1 MSERLSL
8 VEERRAIGRLR
19 ALLRAT
25 EQMKAAQRTSNKSG
39 IIYYET
45 KSAQEYDAMI
55 PITYDPT
62 FLGGRIIKIETIFTA
77 RKQQWPYVLFLP
89 QFYIG
94 DNPDTLAGAQP
105 ITGSIIDQSAPD
117 INKLEIPNQLA
128 FNVTTSIDNPR
139 PGQTKYVYAK
149 CIFLGTD
156 KGSFGM
162 KASLL

>member
-1 MSERLSL
+1 MSERLNL

-19 ALLRAT
+19 ALLRVT

-45 KSAQEYDAMI
+45 KSTQEYDAMI
-55 PITYDPT
+55 PVTYDPT
-62 FLGGRIIKIETIFTA
+62 FPGERTIKIETVFTA

-105 ITGSIIDQSAPD
+105 VTGSIIDQSAPD
-117 INKLEIPNQLA
+117 INKLEIPSQLV

-156 KGSFGM
+156 KGSFSM

>member
-1 MSERLSL
+1 MSERLNL

-19 ALLRAT
+19 ALLRAS

-55 PITYDPT
+55 PVTYDPV
-62 FLGGRIIKIETIFTA
+62 FLGGRIIKIETTFTA
-77 RKQQWPYVLFLP
+77 RKQQRPYALFLP

-105 ITGSIIDQSAPD
+105 ITGSIIDQSSPD
-117 INKLEIPNQLA
+117 INKLEVPYQLVFSA
-128 FNVTTSIDNPR
+128 SATIDNPR

-156 KGSFGM
+156 KGSFSM

>member
-1 MSERLSL
+1 MSERLNL

-19 ALLRAT
+19 ALLRAS
-25 EQMKAAQRTSNKSG
+25 EQMKATQRTSNNSG

-45 KSAQEYDAMI
+45 KSVQEYDAMI
-55 PITYDPT
+55 PVTYDPT
-62 FLGGRIIKIETIFTA
+62 FPSGRIIKIETTFTA

-105 ITGSIIDQSAPD
+105 ITGSIIDQSSPD
-117 INKLEIPNQLA
+117 INNLEVPYQLVFSA
-128 FNVTTSIDNPR
+128 SATIDSPR

>member
-1 MSERLSL
+1 MSERLNL

-45 KSAQEYDAMI
+45 KSTQEYDAII
-55 PITYDPT
+55 PVTHDPA
-62 FLGGRIIKIETIFTA
+62 FLGGRIIKIETTFTA

-89 QFYIG
+89 QFYVG
-94 DNPDTLAGAQP
+94 DNPDTLAGAQL
-105 ITGSIIDQSAPD
+105 IAGSVIDQSAPD
-117 INKLEIPNQLA
+117 INKLEILSQLA
-128 FNVTTSIDNPR
+128 FSATASIDNPQ

-156 KGSFGM
+156 KGSFSM

>member
-1 MSERLSL
+1 MSERLNL

-89 QFYIG
+89 QFYVS

-117 INKLEIPNQLA
+117 ISKLEIPSQLVFKA
-128 FNVTTSIDNPR
+128 TTSIDNPR

-156 KGSFGM
+156 KGSFSM
-162 KASLL
+162 KASLS

>member
-1 MSERLSL
+1 MSERLNL

-25 EQMKAAQRTSNKSG
+25 EQMKAAQRTSNNSG

-55 PITYDPT
+55 PVTYDPV
-62 FLGGRIIKIETIFTA
+62 FLGGRIVKIETTFTA
-77 RKQQWPYVLFLP
+77 RKQQWPYALFLP
-89 QFYIG
+89 QFYVS

-117 INKLEIPNQLA
+117 INKLETPSQLA
-128 FNVTTSIDNPR
+128 FSATTSIDNPQ

-156 KGSFGM
+156 KGSFSM

>member
-1 MSERLSL
+1 MSERLNL

-19 ALLRAT
+19 ALLRAS
-25 EQMKAAQRTSNKSG
+25 EQMKATQRTSNNSG

-45 KSAQEYDAMI
+45 KSA
-55 PITYDPT
+55 TT
-62 FLGGRIIKIETIFTA
+62 FTA
-77 RKQQWPYVLFLP
+77 REQQWPYVLFLP
-89 QFYIG
+89 QFYVG

-105 ITGSIIDQSAPD
+105 ITGSIIDQSSPD
-117 INKLEIPNQLA
+117 INKLEVPYQLVFSA
-128 FNVTTSIDNPR
+128 SATIDNPR

>member
-1 MSERLSL
+1 MSERLNL

-25 EQMKAAQRTSNKSG
+25 EQMKAAQRTSGKSG

-55 PITYDPT
+55 PVTYDPA
-62 FLGGRIIKIETIFTA
+62 FPSGRIIKIETTFTA

-89 QFYIG
+89 QFYVG

-105 ITGSIIDQSAPD
+105 VTGSIIDQSSPD
-117 INKLEIPNQLA
+117 INKLEIPSQLA
-128 FNVTTSIDNPR
+128 FSATASIDNPR

-156 KGSFGM
+156 KGSFSM

>member
-1 MSERLSL
+1 MSERLNL

-19 ALLRAT
+19 ALLRAS
-25 EQMKAAQRTSNKSG
+25 EQMKATQRTSNKSG

-55 PITYDPT
+55 PVTYDPV
-62 FLGGRIIKIETIFTA
+62 FLGGRKIKIETTFTA

-89 QFYIG
+89 QFYVG
-94 DNPDTLAGAQP
+94 DNPDTLMGTQP
-105 ITGSIIDQSAPD
+105 ITGSVIDQSAPD
-117 INKLEIPNQLA
+117 INKLEVPYQLA
-128 FNVTTSIDNPR
+128 FSATASIDNPR

-156 KGSFGM
+156 KGSFSM

>member
-1 MSERLSL
+1 MSGRLNL

-19 ALLRAT
+19 ALLRAS

-55 PITYDPT
+55 PVTYDPV
-62 FLGGRIIKIETIFTA
+62 FLGGRIIKIETTFTA
-77 RKQQWPYVLFLP
+77 RKQQWPYALFSP
-89 QFYIG
+89 QFYISDTPG
-94 DNPDTLAGAQP
+94 TLAGAQP

-117 INKLEIPNQLA
+117 INKLEIPSQLA
-128 FNVTTSIDNPR
+128 FSATASIDNP
-139 PGQTKYVYAK
+139 PQGQTKYVYAK

-156 KGSFGM
+156 KGSFSM

>member
-1 MSERLSL
+1 MSERLNL
-8 VEERRAIGRLR
+8 VEERRAIGKLR

-25 EQMKAAQRTSNKSG
+25 EQMKAAQRTSNNSG

-55 PITYDPT
+55 PVTHDPA
-62 FLGGRIIKIETIFTA
+62 FLGDRIIKIETTFTA

-89 QFYIG
+89 QFYVG

-105 ITGSIIDQSAPD
+105 VTGSIIDQSSPD
-117 INKLEIPNQLA
+117 INKLEIPSQLVFSA
-128 FNVTTSIDNPR
+128 TASIDNPQ
-139 PGQTKYVYAK
+139 PGQTKYVYVK

-156 KGSFGM
+156 KGSFSM

>member
-1 MSERLSL
+1 MSERLNL
-8 VEERRAIGRLR
+8 VEERRAIGKLR

-55 PITYDPT
+55 PVTHDPA
-62 FLGGRIIKIETIFTA
+62 FLGGRIIKIETTFTA

-94 DNPDTLAGAQP
+94 DDPDTLAGAQP
-105 ITGSIIDQSAPD
+105 VTGSIIDQSSPD
-117 INKLEIPNQLA
+117 INKLEIPSQLVFSA
-128 FNVTTSIDNPR
+128 TASIDNPQ

-156 KGSFGM
+156 KGSFSM

>member
-1 MSERLSL
+1 MSERLNL
-8 VEERRAIGRLR
+8 VEERRAIGKLR

-45 KSAQEYDAMI
+45 KSVQEYDAMI
-55 PITYDPT
+55 PVTHDPA
-62 FLGGRIIKIETIFTA
+62 FLGDRIIKIETTFTA

-89 QFYIG
+89 QFYVG
-94 DNPDTLAGAQP
+94 DNPDTLTGAQP
-105 ITGSIIDQSAPD
+105 VTGSIIDQSSPD
-117 INKLEIPNQLA
+117 INKLEVPHQLA
-128 FNVTTSIDNPR
+128 FSASATIDNPQ

-156 KGSFGM
+156 RGSFSM

>member
-1 MSERLSL
+1 MSERLNL

-19 ALLRAT
+19 ALLRAS
-25 EQMKAAQRTSNKSG
+25 EQMKATQRTSNNSG

-55 PITYDPT
+55 PVTYDPT
-62 FLGGRIIKIETIFTA
+62 FPSGRIIKIETTFTA

-105 ITGSIIDQSAPD
+105 ITGSIIDQSSPD
-117 INKLEIPNQLA
+117 INKLEIPSQLV
-128 FNVTTSIDNPR
+128 FNATTSIDNPR

-156 KGSFGM
+156 KGSFSM

>member
-1 MSERLSL
+1 MSERLNL

-19 ALLRAT
+19 ALLRAS
-25 EQMKAAQRTSNKSG
+25 EQMKATQRASNNSG

-55 PITYDPT
+55 PVTHDPV
-62 FLGGRIIKIETIFTA
+62 FLGGRIVKIETTFTA

-89 QFYIG
+89 QFYVG
-94 DNPDTLAGAQP
+94 DNPDTLTGAQP
-105 ITGSIIDQSAPD
+105 VTGSIIDQSSPD
-117 INKLEIPNQLA
+117 INKLEVPYQLVFSA
-128 FNVTTSIDNPR
+128 SATIDNPQ

-156 KGSFGM
+156 RGSFSM

>member
-1 MSERLSL
+1 MSERLNL

-25 EQMKAAQRTSNKSG
+25 EQMKAAQRTSNNSG

-45 KSAQEYDAMI
+45 KSTQEYDAMI
-55 PITYDPT
+55 PVTHDPAS
-62 FLGGRIIKIETIFTA
+62 LGGRIIKIETTFTA

-89 QFYIG
+89 QFYVG
-94 DNPDTLAGAQP
+94 DNPGTLMGTQP
-105 ITGSIIDQSAPD
+105 ITGSIIDQSSPD
-117 INKLEIPNQLA
+117 INKLEIPSQLA
-128 FNVTTSIDNPR
+128 FSATASIDNPL

-149 CIFLGTD
+149 CVFLGTD
-156 KGSFGM
+156 RGSFGM

>member
-1 MSERLSL
+1 MSERLNL

-19 ALLRAT
+19 ALLRAS
-25 EQMKAAQRTSNKSG
+25 EQMKATQRTSNNSG

-55 PITYDPT
+55 PITHDPA
-62 FLGGRIIKIETIFTA
+62 FLGGRIVKIETTFTA

-89 QFYIG
+89 QFYVG

-105 ITGSIIDQSAPD
+105 VTGSIIDQSAPD
-117 INKLEIPNQLA
+117 INKLEVPYQLMFSA
-128 FNVTTSIDNPR
+128 SATIDNP
-139 PGQTKYVYAK
+139 PQGQTKYVYAK
-149 CIFLGTD
+149 CVFLGTD
-156 KGSFGM
+156 KGSFSM

>member
-1 MSERLSL
+1 MSERLNL

-19 ALLRAT
+19 ALLRAS
-25 EQMKAAQRTSNKSG
+25 EQMKATQRTSNNSG

-55 PITYDPT
+55 PITHDPA
-62 FLGGRIIKIETIFTA
+62 FLGGRIIKIETTFTA

-89 QFYIG
+89 QFYVG

-156 KGSFGM
+156 KGSFSM

>member
-1 MSERLSL
+1 MSERLNL
-8 VEERRAIGRLR
+8 VEERRAIGKLR

-55 PITYDPT
+55 PVAYDPA
-62 FLGGRIIKIETIFTA
+62 FLGVRIIKIETTFTA

-89 QFYIG
+89 QFYVG

-105 ITGSIIDQSAPD
+105 VTDSIIDQSSPD
-117 INKLEIPNQLA
+117 INKLEIPSQLA
-128 FNVTTSIDNPR
+128 FSATASIDNP
-139 PGQTKYVYAK
+139 PQGQTKYVYAK
-149 CIFLGTD
+149 CVFSGTD
-156 KGSFGM
+156 RGSFSM

>member
-1 MSERLSL
+1 MSGRLNL

-19 ALLRAT
+19 ALLRAS
-25 EQMKAAQRTSNKSG
+25 EQMKATQRTSNNSG

-55 PITYDPT
+55 PITHDPA
-62 FLGGRIIKIETIFTA
+62 FLGGRIVKIETTFIA

-89 QFYIG
+89 QFYVS

-156 KGSFGM
+156 KGSFSM

>member
-1 MSERLSL
+1 MSERLNL

-55 PITYDPT
+55 PVTYDPT
-62 FLGGRIIKIETIFTA
+62 FLGGKIIKIETIFTA

-89 QFYIG
+89 QFYVS

-128 FNVTTSIDNPR
+128 FNVTTLIDNPR

-156 KGSFGM
+156 KGSFSM

>member
-1 MSERLSL
+1 MSERLNL

-19 ALLRAT
+19 ALLRAS
-25 EQMKAAQRTSNKSG
+25 EQMKATQRTSNNSG

-45 KSAQEYDAMI
+45 KSMQEYDAMI
-55 PITYDPT
+55 PVTYDPA
-62 FLGGRIIKIETIFTA
+62 FLGGRIVKIETTFTA

-89 QFYIG
+89 QFYVG

-105 ITGSIIDQSAPD
+105 VIGSIIDQSSPD
-117 INKLEIPNQLA
+117 INKLEIPSQLA
-128 FNVTTSIDNPR
+128 FSATASIDNPR

-156 KGSFGM
+156 RGSFSM

>member
-1 MSERLSL
+1 MSGRLNL

-19 ALLRAT
+19 ALLRAS
-25 EQMKAAQRTSNKSG
+25 EQMKATQRTSNNSG

-55 PITYDPT
+55 PVAYDPA
-62 FLGGRIIKIETIFTA
+62 FLGGRIIKIETTFTA

-89 QFYIG
+89 QFYVG
-94 DNPDTLAGAQP
+94 DNPDTLAGAQ
-105 ITGSIIDQSAPD
+105 IIGGSIDQSTPD
-117 INKLEIPNQLA
+117 INKLEVPYQLMFSA
-128 FNVTTSIDNPR
+128 SATIDNP
-139 PGQTKYVYAK
+139 PQGQTKYVYAK

-156 KGSFGM
+156 KGSFSM

>member
-1 MSERLSL
+1 MSERLNL
-8 VEERRAIGRLR
+8 VEERRAISRLR

-39 IIYYET
+39 IVYYET
-45 KSAQEYDAMI
+45 KSTQEYDAMI
-55 PITYDPT
+55 PVTYDST
-62 FLGGRIIKIETIFTA
+62 FPSGRIIKIETTFTA

-89 QFYIG
+89 QFYVG
-94 DNPDTLAGAQP
+94 ANPDTLAGAQP
-105 ITGSIIDQSAPD
+105 VTGSIIDQSSPD
-117 INKLEIPNQLA
+117 INKLEVPYQLA
-128 FNVTTSIDNPR
+128 FSATASIDNPQ

-156 KGSFGM
+156 KGSFSM

>member
-1 MSERLSL
+1 MSERLNL

-19 ALLRAT
+19 ALLRAS
-25 EQMKAAQRTSNKSG
+25 EQMKAAQRTSNNSG

-45 KSAQEYDAMI
+45 KSVQEYDAMI
-55 PITYDPT
+55 PVTYDPT
-62 FLGGRIIKIETIFTA
+62 FPSGRIIKIETIFTA

-105 ITGSIIDQSAPD
+105 ITGSIIDQSSPD
-117 INKLEIPNQLA
+117 INKLEVPYQLVFSA
-128 FNVTTSIDNPR
+128 SATIDNPR

-156 KGSFGM
+156 KGSFSM